1 MKTNTDEIKIVKN
14 DASLYVNGRMQYQAV
29 NLVTE
34 YGAKLHGCK
43 YAVASKH
50 SQEKMEKRFSKS
62 LDEFRPYI
70 FLTGKE
76 YAAILESQQNDDKF
90 HKRDVNNHDGFGFTD
105 ELTEIMHDCEK
116 VNADPEPDPLTA
128 IIEKEEDALRRRQID
143 ALPKAMETLTVTQ
156 KRRLKMHFY
165 DGMTIREI
173 AEAEGTYKNA
183 IDDSIQIAKKKIAD
197 FLKKVC

>member
-1 MKTNTDEIKIVKN
+1 METNTNDIKIVKN
-14 DASLYVNGRMQYQAV
+14 EASLYVNGRMQYQAV

-43 YAVASKH
+43 YAIASKH
-50 SQEKMEKRFSKS
+50 PQWKMEKRFEESI
-62 LDEFRPYI
+62 DQFRPYI

-116 VNADPEPDPLTA
+116 VNADPEPDVLSA
-128 IIEKEEDALRRRQID
+128 IIETEEKARIEKYESELPAAMNQLTSIQRRRIE
-143 ALPKAMETLTVTQ
+143 MY
-156 KRRLKMHFY
+156 FY
-165 DGMTIREI
+165 DNKTLREI
-173 AEAEGTYKNA
+173 AEIENVDIRAVWESIEGALKRM
-183 IDDSIQIAKKKIAD
+183 KKY
-197 FLKKVC
+197 FKKF

>member
-1 MKTNTDEIKIVKN
+1 METNTNDIKIVKN
-14 DASLYVNGRMQYQAV
+14 EASLYVNGRMQYQAV

-43 YAVASKH
+43 YAIASKH
-50 SQEKMEKRFSKS
+50 PQWKMEKRFEES
-62 LDEFRPYI
+62 LDQFRPYI

-116 VNADPEPDPLTA
+116 VNADPEPDVLSA
-128 IIEKEEDALRRRQID
+128 IIEAEEKARTEKNESELPAAMDKLTSIQRRRVE
-143 ALPKAMETLTVTQ
+143 MY
-156 KRRLKMHFY
+156 FY
-165 DGMTIREI
+165 DNKTLREI
-173 AEAEGTYKNA
+173 AEIENVDIRAVWESIEGALNRM
-183 IDDSIQIAKKKIAD
+183 KKY
-197 FLKKVC
+197 FKKF

>member
-1 MKTNTDEIKIVKN
+1 METNTNDIKIVKN
-14 DASLYVNGRMQYQAV
+14 EASLYINGRMQYQAV

-43 YAVASKH
+43 YAIASKH
-50 SQEKMEKRFSKS
+50 PQWKMEKRFEES
-62 LDEFRPYI
+62 LEQFRPYI

-116 VNADPEPDPLTA
+116 VNADPEPDVLSA
-128 IIEKEEDALRRRQID
+128 IIEAEEKARAEKYESELPAAMNQLTSIQRRRIE
-143 ALPKAMETLTVTQ
+143 MY
-156 KRRLKMHFY
+156 FY
-165 DGMTIREI
+165 DNKTLREI
-173 AEAEGTYKNA
+173 AEIENVDIRAVWESIEGALKRM
-183 IDDSIQIAKKKIAD
+183 KKY
-197 FLKKVC
+197 FKKF

>member
-1 MKTNTDEIKIVKN
+1 METNTDDIKIIKN

-43 YAVASKH
+43 YAIASKH
-50 SQEKMEKRFSKS
+50 PQWKMEKRFEES
-62 LDEFRPYI
+62 LDQFRPYI

-105 ELTEIMHDCEK
+105 ELTEIMHDCKK
-116 VNADPEPDPLTA
+116 VNADPEPDVLSA
-128 IIEKEEDALRRRQID
+128 IIEIEDARLMDRYKA
-143 ALPKAMETLTVTQ
+143 ALPEALMSLTEKQRSRFIMHVCYGKTL
-156 KRRLKMHFY
+156 R
-165 DGMTIREI
+165 DI
-173 AEAEGTYKNA
+173 AAKEGA
-183 IDDSIQIAKKKIAD
+183 DVSSVRDSIRLAKENLKKYLKKI
-197 FLKKVC
+197 

>member
-1 MKTNTDEIKIVKN
+1 MKTNTDEIKIVRN

-128 IIEKEEDALRRRQID
+128 IIEAEDAVLMKKYKT
-143 ALPKAMETLTVTQ
+143 ALPEALMSLTEKQRNRFIQHVCYRKT
-156 KRRLKMHFY
+156 F
-165 DGMTIREI
+165 REI
-173 AEAEGTYKNA
+173 AAQEGA
-183 IDDSIQIAKKKIAD
+183 DVSSVRDSIRLAKDNLKNYLKKI
-197 FLKKVC
+197 K

>member
-1 MKTNTDEIKIVKN
+1 METNTNDIKIVKN
-14 DASLYVNGRMQYQAV
+14 EASLYVNGRMQYQAV

-43 YAVASKH
+43 YAIASKH
-50 SQEKMEKRFSKS
+50 PQWKMEKRFEES
-62 LDEFRPYI
+62 LDQFRPYI

-116 VNADPEPDPLTA
+116 VNADPEPDVLSA
-128 IIEKEEDALRRRQID
+128 IIEAEEKARTEKYESELPAAMDKLTSIQRRRVE
-143 ALPKAMETLTVTQ
+143 MY
-156 KRRLKMHFY
+156 FY
-165 DGMTIREI
+165 DNKTLREI
-173 AEAEGTYKNA
+173 AEIENVDIRAVWESIEGALNRM
-183 IDDSIQIAKKKIAD
+183 KKY
-197 FLKKVC
+197 FKKF

>member
-1 MKTNTDEIKIVKN
+1 METNTNDIKIVKN
-14 DASLYVNGRMQYQAV
+14 EASLYVNGRMQYQAV

-43 YAVASKH
+43 YAIASKH
-50 SQEKMEKRFSKS
+50 PQWKMEKRFEES
-62 LDEFRPYI
+62 LEQFRPYI

-116 VNADPEPDPLTA
+116 VNADPEPDVLSA
-128 IIEKEEDALRRRQID
+128 IIEAEEKARTEKYEYELPAAMGKLTSIQRRRIE
-143 ALPKAMETLTVTQ
+143 MY
-156 KRRLKMHFY
+156 FY
-165 DGMTIREI
+165 DNKTLREI
-173 AEAEGTYKNA
+173 AEIENVDIRAVWESIEGALKRM
-183 IDDSIQIAKKKIAD
+183 KKY
-197 FLKKVC
+197 FKKF

>member
-1 MKTNTDEIKIVKN
+1 METNTNDIKIVKN
-14 DASLYVNGRMQYQAV
+14 EASLYVNGRMQYQAV

-43 YAVASKH
+43 YAIASKH
-50 SQEKMEKRFSKS
+50 PQWKMEKRFEES
-62 LDEFRPYI
+62 LDQFRPYI

-116 VNADPEPDPLTA
+116 VNADPEPDVLSA
-128 IIEKEEDALRRRQID
+128 IIEAEEKARTEKYESELSAAMDKLTSIQRRRVE
-143 ALPKAMETLTVTQ
+143 MY
-156 KRRLKMHFY
+156 FY
-165 DGMTIREI
+165 DNKTLREI
-173 AEAEGTYKNA
+173 AEIENVDIRAVWESIEGALNRM
-183 IDDSIQIAKKKIAD
+183 KKY
-197 FLKKVC
+197 FKKF

>member
-1 MKTNTDEIKIVKN
+1 METNTNDIKIVKN
-14 DASLYVNGRMQYQAV
+14 EASLYVNGRMQYQAV

-43 YAVASKH
+43 YAIASKH
-50 SQEKMEKRFSKS
+50 PQWKMEKRFEES
-62 LDEFRPYI
+62 LDQFRPYI

-116 VNADPEPDPLTA
+116 VNADPEPDVLSA
-128 IIEKEEDALRRRQID
+128 IIEAEEKARKEKYESELPAAMDKLTSIQRRRVEMYFY
-143 ALPKAMETLTVTQ
+143 ANKTL
-156 KRRLKMHFY
+156 
-165 DGMTIREI
+165 REI
-173 AEAEGTYKNA
+173 AEIENVDIRAVWESIEGALKR
-183 IDDSIQIAKKKIAD
+183 IKKY
-197 FLKKVC
+197 FKKF